1 MAIFTQPGLWSLP
14 QSTYPPLKHPDF
26 LALINGQKWKSI
38 YNQGM
43 RNLLRIL
50 RISFPWPICLATA
63 LSPSSRARFF
73 ELTISTAV
81 LWKTS
86 EISRSW
92 WRGFHGIRLRIKR
105 RNFGVPSL
113 TNGAKYI
120 LRNSILKRTGLKYIY
135 SARETGNVQSN
146 VHKILGRFAKDMFVT
161 IFCQRIEGVTKTTL
175 ANKLEGSP
183 SHPR

>member
-1 MAIFTQPGLWSLP
+1 MATLTQPGLLSLL

-26 LALINGQKWKSI
+26 LALINGQKWKPI
-38 YNQGM
+38 HNRGM

-50 RISFPWPICLATA
+50 RISFPWPICRATA
-63 LSPSSRARFF
+63 SSPSSIARFF

-86 EISRSW
+86 EISRSS

-113 TNGAKYI
+113 TNGARYI
-120 LRNSILKRTGLKYIY
+120 LRNSILKRTGLNIY
-135 SARETGNVQSN
+135 LARETSNVRSN
-146 VHKILGRFAKDMFVT
+146 VHKILGRFAKDMLVT
-161 IFCQRIEGVTKTTL
+161 IFRQRIEGVTKTTL